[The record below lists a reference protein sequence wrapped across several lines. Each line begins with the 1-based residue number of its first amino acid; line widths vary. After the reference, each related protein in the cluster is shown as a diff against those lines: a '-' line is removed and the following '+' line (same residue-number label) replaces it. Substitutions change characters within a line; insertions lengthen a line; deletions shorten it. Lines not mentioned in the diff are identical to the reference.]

1 MARRRARQNRMV
13 MTGITNDEEDRKTTA
28 RRPREQERSA
38 EDDEK
43 KANSCLSSGDE
54 SENEVQTREWGKT
67 WLLVQGN

>member
-1 MARRRARQNRMV
+1 
-13 MTGITNDEEDRKTTA
+13 MTGIANDEDNCKTTA
-28 RRPREQERSA
+28 RQPREQERSA

-54 SENEVQTREWGKT
+54 SKNKAQMREWGKT